1 MSRSNPATTL
11 LTLLGLLAAGCQSGG
26 APRASETASSAPAAT
41 SAGEAS
47 LTTIALT
54 DPAPLKSDSATLTV
68 GGLGCPLCANNI
80 ENKLGGMTGVQSVSV
95 DLSTGKVKVGF
106 WGKDKPSPMALAQ
119 AVRDSGFTPT
129 QIQTP

>member
-1 MSRSNPATTL
+1 MSLRNPATTL
-11 LTLLGLLAAGCQSGG
+11 LTLLGLLAAGCQSG
-26 APRASETASSAPAAT
+26 APRASESASSAPAAT

-95 DLSTGKVKVGF
+95 DLSTGKVKVGL

>member
-1 MSRSNPATTL
+1 MPQRSNATL
-11 LTLLGLLAAGCQSGG
+11 LLALLGSLAAGCQSSP
-26 APRASETASSAPAAT
+26 PRAADDATPTPSASSA
-41 SAGEAS
+41 GDAS
-47 LTTIALT
+47 LTTLALNNPT
-54 DPAPLKSDSATLTV
+54 PLTTDSATLTV